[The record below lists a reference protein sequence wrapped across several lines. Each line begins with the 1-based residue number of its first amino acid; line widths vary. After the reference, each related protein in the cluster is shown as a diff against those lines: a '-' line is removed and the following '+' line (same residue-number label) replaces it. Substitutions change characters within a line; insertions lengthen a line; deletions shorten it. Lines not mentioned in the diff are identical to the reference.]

1 MASVTLQDDDGNMVI
16 KQVDVNTGTWAE
28 YLESFFIA
36 LQGLVY
42 SFTADTEDLVNAAM
56 ECNQECVHAKYRV

>member
-36 LQGLVY
+36 LQGLGY
-42 SFTADTEDLVNAAM
+42 SFTADIDDLVATTM
-56 ECNQECVHAKYRV
+56 EYNQECVHAKYRI